1 MNLTETHMTDLIFN
15 ILKIPAECCIKL
27 DMQTGRYENKELL
40 VSPNTDLS
48 QALTGTSPKIFKQH
62 EVFVT
67 IISNKATKVMFK
79 GVPITVPNEEILH
92 PCEHYGKLVDKQ
104 VHRLILLL

>member
-48 QALTGTSPKIFKQH
+48 QALTGDSPKIFKQH
-62 EVFVT
+62 EVYVT
-67 IISNKATKVMFK
+67 IISDKATKVTFK
-79 GVPITVPNEEILH
+79 GVPI
-92 PCEHYGKLVDKQ
+92 
-104 VHRLILLL
+104 LLQLNCPQRGNSASMSTLWKTSQRTSS